1 MKETKDD
8 ETFSEALK
16 KQLSTVL
23 ERVYINALNLLG
35 RKDQSALF
43 QSNSFTKCSKITTD
57 YLKGSDSK
65 DLNLECLRI
74 IEELIHLKFSN
85 FG

>member
-23 ERVYINALNLLG
+23 ERVYIN
-35 RKDQSALF
+35 S
-43 QSNSFTKCSKITTD
+43 
-57 YLKGSDSK
+57 LKPFRQKRPKRFVSIK
-65 DLNLECLRI
+65 
-74 IEELIHLKFSN
+74 
-85 FG
+85 